1 MSNYVEYKDEIAFHP
16 GYYIQEILEDSGL
29 TQEDFAKRLGTTPKN
44 LSCLINAKQGLS
56 ADMAAKLSRML
67 GTSEGYWLNLQAAYD
82 TLTAKFKS
90 DEELS
95 QEREIFKHIDY
106 KYFVENFHLPELS
119 HKIDEQMAQVRKFLN
134 VASLRVLAQKDC
146 AVNFRSAGETLSE
159 ANTVR
164 ANLMILLAVNRAM
177 KIKAPPYNKKKF
189 EKAAQYALT
198 LTKKHEEFFPL
209 LREAFLD
216 AGVIFIILPN
226 LTGAKT
232 NGATKKI
239 NNQRML
245 MVSDRRLYSDTFW
258 FTLFHEIG
266 HILQGNLGASFEE
279 ETGDEERKADQYA
292 SDQLIPPEK
301 YSEFVAE
308 RNFSL
313 EAIHAFAE
321 EIDRDPA
328 IVLGRLQHDHYV
340 HYKNKQYSTL
350 RHRYTVQIA

>member
-29 TQEDFAKRLGTTPKN
+29 TQDDFAKRLGTTPKN
-44 LSCLINAKQGLS
+44 LSCLINGKQRLS
-56 ADMAAKLSRML
+56 ADMATKLSRML
-67 GTSEGYWLNLQAAYD
+67 GTSESYWLNLQTAYD
-82 TLTAKFKS
+82 TLIAKFKS

-95 QEREIFKHIDY
+95 QEREIFKYIDY
-106 KYFVENFHLPELS
+106 KYFVENFHLPDLPR
-119 HKIDEQMAQVRKFLN
+119 KIDEQIAQVRKFLN
-134 VASLRVLAQKDC
+134 VASLGILAKKDC
-146 AVNFRSAGETLSE
+146 AVNFRSADETLSE

-164 ANLMILLAVNRAM
+164 ANLMVLLATNRA
-177 KIKAPPYNKKKF
+177 IKVEAPPFDKKKF

-209 LREAFLD
+209 LRKAFWE

-226 LTGAKT
+226 LPGSKI

-239 NNQRML
+239 NSQRML
-245 MVSDRRLYSDTFW
+245 MVNDRRLYSDTFW

-266 HILQGNLGASFEE
+266 HILHGNLGASFEKE
-279 ETGDEERKADQYA
+279 MGNEERSADQYA

-301 YSEFVAE
+301 YGEFVAR
-308 RNFSL
+308 RNFSM
-313 EAIHAFAE
+313 EAIQTFAE

-328 IVLGRLQHDHYV
+328 IVLGRLQNDRHVPY
-340 HYKNKQYSTL
+340 NNRQFSAL